1 MVWTKQ
7 RLNNLFFFIGVAAVV
22 VMLFTFDIS
31 FAELW
36 RHLCQAGY
44 WLIPI
49 IGIWVVIYAI
59 NAWAWMQ
66 TLPPPLPTRRGADTS
81 TTENSNEESNYSPP
95 SKGGAGGGSLSF
107 FRIYRLTITGYA
119 LNYATPVG
127 GLGGEPYRIMELSKD
142 IGTERATSS
151 VILYAM
157 MHFLAHFLL
166 WFSTIFLYLALAA
179 IGDLPLTP
187 VIGVVF
193 AAIILFCLAA
203 FYVLS
208 RGYKNGVAVTIF
220 GWLSKIPGLKGW
232 ATRFQATHT
241 EQLRHVDEQI
251 AALHRQDKRAF
262 YSSLALEYLARIVQA
277 LEILFMLLLF
287 GVDCGG
293 GFSGITLTF
302 LHSILILSLTT
313 LLANLLGFLPMQL
326 GVQEGGFVV
335 SIAALGLSAALGIF
349 VSIICRVREIIWI
362 AIGILLMKVKG

>member
-36 RHLCQAGY
+36 QHLCQAGY

-59 NAWAWMQ
+59 NAWAWM
-66 TLPPPLPTRRGADTS
+66 
-81 TTENSNEESNYSPP
+81 YII
-95 SKGGAGGGSLSF
+95 KGGGQIPFPSGGGVRGGGF
-107 FRIYRLTITGYA
+107 WRIYRLTITGYA

-193 AAIILFCLAA
+193 AAIIAFCLAA

-220 GWLSKIPGLKGW
+220 GWLSKMPGLKGW
-232 ATRFQATHT
+232 ATRFQTSHA

-251 AALHRQDKRAF
+251 AALHQQDKRAF
-262 YSSLALEYLARIVQA
+262 YSSLALEYLSRIVQA

-362 AIGILLMKVKG
+362 AIGILLMKIKATA

>member
-1 MVWTKQ
+1 MTWTKK

-36 RHLCQAGY
+36 QHLCQAGY

-59 NAWAWMQ
+59 NAWAWMCII
-66 TLPPPLPTRRGADTS
+66 
-81 TTENSNEESNYSPP
+81 
-95 SKGGAGGGSLSF
+95 KGNLKDGEIVNPKSLKSSFF

-179 IGDLPLTP
+179 VGDLPMTP

-193 AAIILFCLAA
+193 GAMIVFCLAA

-220 GWLSKIPGLKGW
+220 SWLSHIPGIRGW
-232 ATRFQATHT
+232 AKRFH
-241 EQLRHVDEQI
+241 ESHEKQLRHVDEQI
-251 AALHRQDKRAF
+251 AALHRQDRRAF

-293 GFSGITLTF
+293 GFTGITLTF

-326 GVQEGGFVV
+326 GMQEGGFVV

-362 AIGILLMKVKG
+362 AIGILLMKIKD

>member
-1 MVWTKQ
+1 MISKKS
-7 RLNNLFFFIGVAAVV
+7 LNNIFFFIGLAAVV
-22 VMLFTFDIS
+22 VMILTFDIS

-36 RHLCQAGY
+36 EHLCHAGY
-44 WLIPI
+44 WLVPI
-49 IGIWVVIYAI
+49 IGVWVFIYAI
-59 NAWAWMQ
+59 NAQAWQ
-66 TLPPPLPTRRGADTS
+66 CIIRC
-81 TTENSNEESNYSPP
+81 
-95 SKGGAGGGSLSF
+95 GGGPSSAAVGRVSF
-107 FRIYRLTITGYA
+107 WRVYRLTITGYA

-142 IGTERATSS
+142 VGTERATSS
-151 VILYAM
+151 VISYAM

-166 WFSTIFLYLALAA
+166 WFSTIFLYIGLAA
-179 IGDLPLTP
+179 IGDLPLTVP
-187 VIGVVF
+187 IGIVFGVIIV
-193 AAIILFCLAA
+193 FCLGA

-208 RGYKNGVAVTIF
+208 RGYKNGVAETIF
-220 GWLSKIPGLKGW
+220 GWLTHVPGLRRR
-232 ATRFQATHT
+232 AARFQESHR

-287 GVDCGG
+287 GVDGG
-293 GFSGITLTF
+293 GNFGGIVLTF

-349 VSIICRVREIIWI
+349 VSIICRVREILWI
-362 AIGILLMKVKG
+362 AVGILLMKIK

>member
-1 MVWTKQ
+1 MTWTKQ

-22 VMLFTFDIS
+22 IMLFTFDIS

-36 RHLCQAGY
+36 QHLCQAGY

-49 IGIWVVIYAI
+49 ISIWVVIYAI
-59 NAWAWMQ
+59 NAWAWMCIIK
-66 TLPPPLPTRRGADTS
+66 THPRPII
-81 TTENSNEESNYSPP
+81 
-95 SKGGAGGGSLSF
+95 GGGGGGVPSF
-107 FRIYRLTITGYA
+107 WRIYRLTITGYA

-166 WFSTIFLYLALAA
+166 WFSTIFLYLGLAA

-187 VIGVVF
+187 VIAVVF
-193 AAIILFCLAA
+193 VAIIIFCLAA

-220 GWLSKIPGLKGW
+220 GWLSKMPGLKGW
-232 ATRFQATHT
+232 ATRFQTTHA

-251 AALHRQDKRAF
+251 AALHQQDKRAF

-293 GFSGITLTF
+293 GFTGITLTF

-362 AIGILLMKVKG
+362 AIGILLMKIKG